1 MKLRNS
7 KRSDISYINYHL
19 NQRLI
24 CTGYVNNASPGFKFV
39 ADEAQAVV
47 WELDMSGNLVKEN
60 ILNIEGLGQGA
71 KIRKDL
77 TSGYIMTS
85 TAWSDNGG

>member
-1 MKLRNS
+1 M
-7 KRSDISYINYHL
+7 
-19 NQRLI
+19 
-24 CTGYVNNASPGFKFV
+24 